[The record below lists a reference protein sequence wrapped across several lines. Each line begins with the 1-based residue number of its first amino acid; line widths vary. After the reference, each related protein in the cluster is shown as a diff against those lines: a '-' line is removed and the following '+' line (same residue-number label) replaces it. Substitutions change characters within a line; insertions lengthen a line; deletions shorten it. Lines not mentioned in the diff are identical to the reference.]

1 MGHRLL
7 SAATTD
13 TVLSGK
19 VDTGRPGLA
28 QVSRYGYGFEDEERD
43 GVRIVGH
50 GGGVPGIEAQ
60 LRIFP
65 KLGYTVVVLANQD
78 AAATP
83 VYDQLLRGPLAHR

>member
-1 MGHRLL
+1 M
-7 SAATTD
+7 TN

-19 VDTGRPGLA
+19 VDTGRPGSA

-50 GGGVPGIEAQ
+50 GGGAPGIEAQ

-65 KLGYTVVVLANQD
+65 KLGYTVIVLANQD
-78 AAATP
+78 ATAASL
-83 VYDQLLRGPLAHR
+83 YDRLLRGPLAS